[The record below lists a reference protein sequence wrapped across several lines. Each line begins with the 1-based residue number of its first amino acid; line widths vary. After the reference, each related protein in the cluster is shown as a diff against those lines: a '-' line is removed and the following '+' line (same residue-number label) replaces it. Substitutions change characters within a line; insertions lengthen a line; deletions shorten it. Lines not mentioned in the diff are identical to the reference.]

1 MRHLNI
7 LTMNKKNGIG
17 TGILVGILL
26 LTSILTCC
34 KSGGT
39 KEPKEGV
46 TVEVPMGSPA
56 VYDDMKKAEK
66 IFNALPSPLESA
78 MLIKSTGARFDQA
91 LLNQTGNA
99 NNYVTNKSM
108 ALNLGI
114 YTCDLSFA
122 SLYEQTQLIID
133 YMNSAKKMADGLGI
147 LKAIDQSTIDR
158 LEENINN
165 SEVIMEIVSET
176 FMNSSS
182 YLEDNGQAAIASMV
196 LVGGWFEGLYISTQ
210 LVDMKDF
217 NSNKLVGRI
226 IDQKLSISI
235 LMNLL
240 ESNKKNPSVEEI
252 LVQVNRLKTVFD
264 KITITTSP
272 ISTEFDKSSNM
283 TVLKSQVKTD
293 MSPAVF
299 KELATVVA
307 EIRSTFV
314 K

>member
-1 MRHLNI
+1 
-7 LTMNKKNGIG
+7 MNKNYGINS
-17 TGILVGILL
+17 VILL
-26 LTSILTCC
+26 VVLLFAGLLAGC

-39 KEPKEGV
+39 KAQKDVVDIGVPKDNA
-46 TVEVPMGSPA
+46 A
-56 VYDDMKKAEK
+56 VYDDIKQAEK

-78 MLIKSTGARFDQA
+78 MLIKSAGARFENN
-91 LLNQTGNA
+91 LLNPIGNV

-133 YMNSAKKMADGLGI
+133 YMNAAKKMADGLGI
-147 LKAIDQSTIDR
+147 LKAIEQSTIDR

-182 YLEDNGQAAIASMV
+182 YLEDNGQPAIAAMV

-217 NSNKLVGRI
+217 NGNKLVGRI
-226 IDQKLSISI
+226 IDQKLSIDI
-235 LMNLL
+235 LLGLL
-240 ESNKKNPSVEEI
+240 ESSKGNPAVDE
-252 LVQVNRLKTVFD
+252 LMVQVQKLKVVFD

-272 ISTEFDKSSNM
+272 IRPEYDKTSNT
-283 TVLKSQVKTD
+283 TVLKSEVKTD
-293 MSPAVF
+293 MTPAVF
-299 KELATVVA
+299 KELAATVA
-307 EIRSTFV
+307 EIRTTFV

>member
-1 MRHLNI
+1 
-7 LTMNKKNGIG
+7 MNKKYGIG
-17 TGILVGILL
+17 TGILAGVILL
-26 LTSILTCC
+26 SGILTCC
-34 KSGGT
+34 KSGGG

-46 TVEVPMGSPA
+46 TVEVPKGNA
-56 VYDDMKKAEK
+56 TVYEDMKKAEK
-66 IFNALPSPLESA
+66 IFHALPSPLESA
-78 MLIKSTGARFDQA
+78 MLIKSTNARFDQS
-91 LLNQTGNA
+91 LLNPIA
-99 NNYVTNKSM
+99 NSGNYVTNKSM

-147 LKAIDQSTIDR
+147 LKAIDQATIDR

-182 YLEDNGQAAIASMV
+182 YLEDNGQTAIAAIV

-217 NSNKLVGRI
+217 KGNKLVGRI
-226 IDQKLSISI
+226 IDQKLSLDI
-235 LMNLL
+235 LLNLL
-240 ESNKKNPSVEEI
+240 ANSKGNPAVDEI
-252 LVQVNRLKTVFD
+252 TAQVNRLKTVFD
-264 KITITTSP
+264 KISITSSSVTP
-272 ISTEFDKSSNM
+272 EYDKSSNA
-283 TVLKSQVKTD
+283 TVLKSDVKTD
-293 MSPAVF
+293 MTPDVF